1 MVVVDFTQDVHVFV
15 DNMVSLPL
23 EFDTLRV
30 RARARLFKGRKRHV
44 LLLPDSIESVV
55 LRVGV
60 DLAPVVAHVPC
71 HSNLLEL
78 VAVVDRG
85 IGMVLEANDAQTV
98 IENRHRDRCAFGQH
112 CLDNFMAMRGETEH
126 SVVLKADEV
135 ELGSTD
141 SAVDLEVVLGLM
153 LQLHQLQVPNLK
165 AVALFR
171 YD

>member
-1 MVVVDFTQDVHVFV
+1 MVVVDFTQDVHVFI

-30 RARARLFKGRKRHV
+30 RARACLFEGRKRHV

-71 HSNLLEL
+71 HANLLEL

-85 IGMVLEANDAQTV
+85 VGMVLEANDA
-98 IENRHRDRCAFGQH
+98 
-112 CLDNFMAMRGETEH
+112 
-126 SVVLKADEV
+126 
-135 ELGSTD
+135 
-141 SAVDLEVVLGLM
+141 
-153 LQLHQLQVPNLK
+153 
-165 AVALFR
+165 
-171 YD
+171 